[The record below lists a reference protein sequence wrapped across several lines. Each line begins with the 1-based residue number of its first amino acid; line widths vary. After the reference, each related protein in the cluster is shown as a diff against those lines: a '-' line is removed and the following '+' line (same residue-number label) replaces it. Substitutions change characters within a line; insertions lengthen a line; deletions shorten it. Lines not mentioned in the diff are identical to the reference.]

1 MDYYAVVNDS
11 LLGSGFCFYQNLYLY
26 IFPNFTHFA
35 FFLFY
40 MHDKSYSRG
49 LFLCIPIRKGS

>member
-26 IFPNFTHFA
+26 V
-35 FFLFY
+35 FLILLIL
-40 MHDKSYSRG
+40 
-49 LFLCIPIRKGS
+49 LFLILYA